1 MAYTEE
7 QIKILKDM
15 RAFLDYCM
23 TIDDVLTFEGI
34 MSTLMHDSG
43 GILRKEKCFSPRS
56 YGFED
61 GRPSWESYAIS
72 KGLEVKR

>member
-1 MAYTEE
+1 
-7 QIKILKDM
+7 
-15 RAFLDYCM
+15 
-23 TIDDVLTFEGI
+23 

-56 YGFED
+56 YGFDD